1 MQSAILKKM
10 NYLEKKLDNLQNKKK
25 EFTNN
30 AKARQEKVTEKII
43 EYQSK
48 LKYLQNEKEQQN
60 KKLN

>member
-10 NYLEKKLDNLQNKKK
+10 NYLEKKLDNFQNKKK

-43 EYQSK
+43 EYQGK

>member
-48 LKYLQNEKEQQN
+48 LKYLQNEKEQ
-60 KKLN
+60 

>member
-43 EYQSK
+43 EYQGK
-48 LKYLQNEKEQQN
+48 LKYLQNEKEQ
-60 KKLN
+60 